1 MTGANMNF
9 MHALHHRT
17 QLLLKS
23 AGWVQSSK
31 RIFAKLKV
39 YNNGPR
45 EIMMGVGDG
54 VASVIM
60 LTFTSWQIM

>member
-1 MTGANMNF
+1 MNF

-31 RIFAKLKV
+31 RIFAKLKA
-39 YNNGPR
+39 YNNGEGPSLLK
-45 EIMMGVGDG
+45 EPTTTFSFETLFKTLCLTGVN
-54 VASVIM
+54 
-60 LTFTSWQIM
+60 LFK

>member
-23 AGWVQSSK
+23 AGWVQSSEQ
-31 RIFAKLKV
+31 IFAKLKV
-39 YNNGPR
+39 YNNGEGP
-45 EIMMGVGDG
+45 
-54 VASVIM
+54 S
-60 LTFTSWQIM
+60 